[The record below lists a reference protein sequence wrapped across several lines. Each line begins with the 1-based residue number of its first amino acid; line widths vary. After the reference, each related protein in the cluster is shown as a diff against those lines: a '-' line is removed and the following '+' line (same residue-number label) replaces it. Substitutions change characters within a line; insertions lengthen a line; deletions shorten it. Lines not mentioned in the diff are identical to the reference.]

1 MFAFFSASFRPESG
15 ARSII
20 NAASYHSASRASAKK
35 ISMPMSAVLLHLDD
49 VTRDGECGVRL
60 CMSGGG
66 GAC

>member
-49 VTRDGECGVRL
+49 VTRDGECGV
-60 CMSGGG
+60 CC
-66 GAC
+66 A